1 LAAQQNPEEIKMNMR
16 RALLALAAFALAIGI
31 APVVAAQ
38 DSQPAAPPQQQPT
51 TAPPPEAQAP
61 AQPADT
67 MASDKATQKIEGE
80 LLSVDDAAKTLS
92 VKTADG
98 QEVKIAYTDQ
108 TEISGAKDQAAGLA
122 TATGSKVSVTFKGEG
137 EARTATKIKIT
148 PKE

>member
-1 LAAQQNPEEIKMNMR
+1 MNIR

-61 AQPADT
+61 AQPAD
-67 MASDKATQKIEGE
+67 MASDKATQKVEGE
-80 LLSVDDAAKTLS
+80 LLSVDDAAKSLT

-122 TATGSKVSVTFKGEG
+122 TATGSKVSITVTGEG